1 MFADL
6 LVSYSV
12 GVVFFLFLFGWTK
25 LEENREWLACVVA
38 VVWPLFLL
46 YLAVY
51 IVCLTIYFAGFKSR
65 IILTNILVE
74 FKAKR
79 LCEREIFQN
88 DRGTVTSL
96 MSKSEF
102 GAAQGEQFLT
112 ETFDGSLPRF
122 LAAFTRRK
130 KLSEKEIKEIQK
142 LIDDHR
148 EVHQ

>member
-1 MFADL
+1 MEKYKLGEMEQKFADL
-6 LVSYSV
+6 IWEHEPVSSR
-12 GVVFFLFLFGWTK
+12 T
-25 LEENREWLACVVA
+25 
-38 VVWPLFLL
+38 
-46 YLAVY
+46 
-51 IVCLTIYFAGFKSR
+51 LTEMS
-65 IILTNILVE
+65 E
-74 FKAKR
+74 KAFSWKRTTTYTMLKR
-79 LCEREIFQN
+79 LCERAIFQN
-88 DRGTVTSL
+88 ESGTVTSL

-148 EVHQ
+148 EVPQ

>member
-1 MFADL
+1 MKKYKLGEMEQKFADL
-6 LVSYSV
+6 IWENEPVSS
-12 GVVFFLFLFGWTK
+12 
-25 LEENREWLACVVA
+25 RA
-38 VVWPLFLL
+38 
-46 YLAVY
+46 
-51 IVCLTIYFAGFKSR
+51 LTE
-65 IILTNILVE
+65 LCE
-74 FKAKR
+74 KAFSWKRTTTYTMLKR

-88 DRGTVTSL
+88 DSGTVTSL

>member
-1 MFADL
+1 MEKYKLGEMEQKFADL
-6 LVSYSV
+6 IWENEPVSS
-12 GVVFFLFLFGWTK
+12 
-25 LEENREWLACVVA
+25 RA
-38 VVWPLFLL
+38 
-46 YLAVY
+46 
-51 IVCLTIYFAGFKSR
+51 LTE
-65 IILTNILVE
+65 LCE
-74 FKAKR
+74 KAFSWKRTTTYTMLKR

-88 DRGTVTSL
+88 ESGTVTSL